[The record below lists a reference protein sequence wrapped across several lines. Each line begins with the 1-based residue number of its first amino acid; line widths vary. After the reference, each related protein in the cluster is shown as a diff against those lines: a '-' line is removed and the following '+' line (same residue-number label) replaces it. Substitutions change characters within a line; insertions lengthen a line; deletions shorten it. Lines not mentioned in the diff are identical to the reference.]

1 MYETLLRRFSSK
13 WLMRWLLLMSIAEYI
28 WRTLFGSLLGI
39 LVLALSTYAWMSNF
53 SETRPFTPAELAIW
67 ISESS
72 TATKTAVATSLLTI
86 VGFLA
91 AFYSSTNSWRTQEKM
106 RLQMRAGE
114 EIDNFFSEAHSA
126 ITSTVLYVRSLRDTL
141 ELLRTSDEVEE
152 ARFKLDYVL
161 GKTSKFLENRERLSS
176 MSVDVHRL
184 AGRYHVLLSQTWALD
199 KALTDAI
206 NGLSEIATDV
216 WVNAPEFSSDEPNKR
231 ELFLRFVNMEQCE
244 KYLESCHRHQVAI
257 SALIGG
263 VSGVLAAPIV
273 GSNLATLMDIIK
285 RRSVLEEAV
294 FAVKRSTNH
303 RKNSEG

>member
-1 MYETLLRRFSSK
+1 MYETLLRRFSPK
-13 WLMRWLLLMSIAEYI
+13 WLTRWLLLMSIAEYI

-39 LVLALSTYAWMSNF
+39 MVLALSTYAWMSNF
-53 SETRPFTPAELAIW
+53 SETKPFTLAELAIW
-67 ISESS
+67 ISDSS

-91 AFYSSTNSWRTQEKM
+91 AFYSSTNSWRTQERM

-114 EIDNFFSEAHSA
+114 EIENFFSEAHST
-126 ITSTVLYVRSLRDTL
+126 ITNTELYVRSLRDTL

-152 ARFKLDYVL
+152 SRFKLDYVL

-184 AGRYHVLLSQTWALD
+184 AGRYHALLSQTWPLN
-199 KALTDAI
+199 KVLTDAI
-206 NGLSEIATDV
+206 SGLSELAMDV
-216 WVNAPEFSSDEPNKR
+216 WVDAPEFSPDEPNKR
-231 ELFLRFVNMEQCE
+231 ELFLRFVKIEQCE
-244 KYLESCHRHQVAI
+244 KYLESCRRHQVAI

-263 VSGVLAAPIV
+263 ISGVLAAPIV
-273 GSNLATLMDIIK
+273 GSNLATLMNVIK
-285 RRSVLEEAV
+285 QRSVLEEAF

-303 RKNSEG
+303 REKS